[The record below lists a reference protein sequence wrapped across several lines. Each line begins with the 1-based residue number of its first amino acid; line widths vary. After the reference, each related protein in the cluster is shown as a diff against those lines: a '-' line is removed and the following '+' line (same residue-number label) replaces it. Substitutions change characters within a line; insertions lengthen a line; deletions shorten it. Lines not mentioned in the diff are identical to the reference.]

1 MKFLQNKQQIEK
13 RIENYWDK
21 RSEDFSKL
29 RRKELSSVNAKCWLD
44 LILKHIPENKPL
56 KILDV
61 GTGAGF
67 FATLLANVGHFVTGI
82 DMSGGMIKEARAN
95 LSHYNLKAEFIK
107 MSADKLEF
115 PDNTFDT
122 VISRNLTWTLP
133 DAMEAYKEW
142 QRVLKQGG
150 RLLNFDSDV
159 GKTEF
164 TKKDEQKDVHA
175 NIAEEMIDE
184 CNNIKANLR
193 ISTHKR
199 PKWDVDLLKKI
210 GFKVKF
216 DANINSIVRKDENL
230 IYDNIPMFGIYAE
243 KI

>member
-1 MKFLQNKQQIEK
+1 MNLTEKNKEIELRIEK
-13 RIENYWDK
+13 YWDK

-29 RRKELSSVNAKCWLD
+29 RRKELLSVNMECWRD
-44 LILKHIPENKPL
+44 LLLSLLPQNKPL

-67 FATLLANVGHFVTGI
+67 FAIILAKEGHSVTGI
-82 DMSGGMIKEARAN
+82 DMSEGMIKEAQN
-95 LSHYNLKAEFIK
+95 NISSYNLKAEFIK
-107 MSADKLEF
+107 MAADRLKF
-115 PDNTFDT
+115 ADDSFDA

-142 QRVLKQGG
+142 YRVLKKGG

-159 GKTEF
+159 GKVEF

-175 NIAEEMIDE
+175 NIAKDMIEE

-199 PKWDVDLLKKI
+199 PDWDVELLKNI
-210 GFKVKF
+210 GFKVDFNK
-216 DANINSIVRKDENL
+216 NINSIVRKDENL
-230 IYDNIPMFGIYAE
+230 IYDNIPMFGIYG
-243 KI
+243 KKL

>member
-1 MKFLQNKQQIEK
+1 MNYIGKNKEIELK
-13 RIENYWDK
+13 IERYWDK

-29 RRKELSSVNAKCWLD
+29 RRKELASVNTACWRD
-44 LILKHIPENKPL
+44 LLLTRLPQNKSL

-67 FATLLANVGHFVTGI
+67 FAIILAKEGHSVTGI
-82 DMSGGMIKEARAN
+82 DMSECMIKEAKN
-95 LSHYNLKAEFIK
+95 NISSYNLGAKFIK
-107 MSADKLEF
+107 MAADRLEF
-115 PDNTFDT
+115 ASNTFDA

-142 QRVLKQGG
+142 YRVLKKGG
-150 RLLNFDSDV
+150 RLLNFDSDL
-159 GKTEF
+159 GKVAF

-175 NIAEEMIDE
+175 NIAEDMIEE

-199 PKWDVDLLKKI
+199 PDWDIEILKNI
-210 GFKVKF
+210 GFQVDF
-216 DANINSIVRKDENL
+216 DENINSIVQKDNDL
-230 IYDNIPMFGIYAE
+230 IYDDIPMFGVYGE
-243 KI
+243 K